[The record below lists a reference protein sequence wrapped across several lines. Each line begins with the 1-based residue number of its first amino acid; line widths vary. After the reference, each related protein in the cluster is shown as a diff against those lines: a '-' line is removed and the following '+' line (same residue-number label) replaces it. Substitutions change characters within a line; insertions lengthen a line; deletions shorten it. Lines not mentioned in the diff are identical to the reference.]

1 MNNNIIVKGSEIPRL
16 LYEIHY
22 ILNDPKCADKLH
34 NNLYDCLILK
44 MDLEKSKTILDK
56 ILNILNSEL
65 LKNV

>member
-1 MNNNIIVKGSEIPRL
+1 MNNNLILKGSEIPRL
-16 LYEIHY
+16 LYEIHD
-22 ILNDPKCADKLH
+22 ILNDQKSAHKLN

-44 MDLEKSKTILDK
+44 MDLEKSKTIVDK

>member
-1 MNNNIIVKGSEIPRL
+1 MNNNFILKGSEIPRL
-16 LYEIHY
+16 LYEIHD
-22 ILNDPKCADKLH
+22 ILNDLKCADKLD